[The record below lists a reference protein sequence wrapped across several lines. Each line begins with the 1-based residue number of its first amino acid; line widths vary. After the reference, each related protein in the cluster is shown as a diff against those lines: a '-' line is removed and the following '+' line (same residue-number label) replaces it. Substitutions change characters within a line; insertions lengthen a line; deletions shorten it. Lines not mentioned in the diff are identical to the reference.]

1 MMLTYP
7 VGHYPHLVAASL
19 DGSDVCVG
27 GRVVNGTSRNF
38 TMLTLKN
45 LLRYY
50 AKQAFKH
57 G

>member
-27 GRVVNGTSRNF
+27 GRVVNGTSQNF
-38 TMLTLKN
+38 TVPT
-45 LLRYY
+45 
-50 AKQAFKH
+50 AH
-57 G
+57 T